1 MTTGQRVAEFFHE
14 YARDFDA
21 IYGSDHGV
29 VERVVN
35 RLFRKSMRLRYER
48 TIAGCQPIAGKAV
61 IDIGCGPGHYGIALA
76 RAGAARVVGVDVAS
90 GMLDL
95 ARAKAAEAGVAAR
108 CEFLAGDFTTMTWP
122 ERFDY
127 AIVMGVMDYIA
138 VPRAMT
144 ERVLAVTRGTAF
156 FSFPAAGGLLGWQRQ
171 LRYRKRCDLFL
182 YEEADVR
189 RAFPDRGYRE
199 LVVERLA
206 RDFFVTCRV
215 Q

>member
-21 IYGSDHGV
+21 IYGSDHGLV
-29 VERVVN
+29 DRVVN
-35 RLFRKSMRLRYER
+35 RLFRKSMRLRYEH
-48 TIAGCQPIAGKAV
+48 TIAGCQPVAGKTV
-61 IDIGCGPGHYGIALA
+61 IDIGCGPGHYGITLA
-76 RAGAARVVGVDVAS
+76 RQGAARVVGVDVAS

-95 ARAKAAEAGVAAR
+95 ARAKATEAGVGER
-108 CEFLAGDFTTMTWP
+108 CEFVSGDFTAMP
-122 ERFDY
+122 SAEGFDY

-138 VPRAMT
+138 VPRTMT

-156 FSFPAAGGLLGWQRQ
+156 FSFPARGGLLAWQRQ
-171 LRYRKRCDLFL
+171 LRYRRRCDLFM
-182 YEEADVR
+182 YDEADVR
-189 RAFPDRGYRE
+189 RAFSDHGYRE
-199 LVVERLA
+199 LVIERLA